1 MSIARAHEGTDLRQ
15 ELGKVLGFLHRDLLV
30 TLSYRT
36 GLISDWVNLAAQVVI
51 FAYVSKLI
59 NPSALPTYGG
69 NEASYVSF
77 VAIGIAV
84 SGFMQVGIGR
94 LMTAVRAE
102 QLMGTLESLLVTPTH
117 STTLLLGSVAYDLV
131 YVPIRTFVFLGLV
144 AVVLGVNFATGGML
158 PALLILAVFI
168 PFVWGLGA
176 MTAATVLTFRRGAG
190 AVGVATFALTVT
202 SGAYFPVDLFP
213 SWVATLAMLNPLTI
227 ALEGMRNCL
236 LGGEGWSEALKVSA
250 ILLPFT
256 VASLIGGAAAFRG
269 AMRRERRLGSLGI
282 Y

>member
-1 MSIARAHEGTDLRQ
+1 MSVVPAREATNLRQ
-15 ELGKVLGFLHRDLLV
+15 ELGKLRAFLHRDLLV

-59 NPSALPTYGG
+59 DPSALPTYGG

-77 VAIGIAV
+77 VAVGIAV

-94 LMTAVRAE
+94 LMTAVRSE

-117 STTLLLGSVAYDLV
+117 STTLLLGSVAYDLI
-131 YVPIRTFVFLGLV
+131 YVPIRTFVFLAMV
-144 AVVLGVNFATGGML
+144 ALLLGVQFASGGML
-158 PALLILAVFI
+158 PALMILAVFI

-176 MTAATVLTFRRGAG
+176 ATAATVLTFRRGAG
-190 AVGVATFALTVT
+190 AVGIATFGLTVT

-213 SWVATLAMLNPLTI
+213 AWVATLATLNPLTI
-227 ALEGMRNCL
+227 ALEGMRNAL
-236 LGGEGWSEALKVSA
+236 LGGAGWPQALEVCA

-256 VASLIGGAAAFRG
+256 IVSLVGGATAFRL

>member
-1 MSIARAHEGTDLRQ
+1 MSVVTSHEPTSLRQ
-15 ELGKVLGFLHRDLLV
+15 ELGKVMAFLHRDLLV

-51 FAYVSKLI
+51 FGYVSKLI

-69 NEASYVSF
+69 SEASYVSY

-131 YVPIRTFVFLGLV
+131 YVPIRTFLFLALV
-144 AVVLGVNFATGGML
+144 AVVLGVEFATGGML

-176 MTAATVLTFRRGAG
+176 ATAATVLTFRRGAG
-190 AVGVATFALTVT
+190 AVGVATFLLTVT

-227 ALEGMRNCL
+227 ALEGMRECL
-236 LGGEGWSEALKVSA
+236 LGGEGWSEAFKVCA

-256 VASLIGGAAAFRG
+256 LASLIGGAAAFRA